1 MVDIHRYVPLRSM
14 LSGALALALVSVLA
28 ACATD
33 AADPDPD
40 EPPTVEVESTDTFVA
55 AVDDDT
61 YFGVI
66 AADLA
71 TDDDERAFIAYL
83 CDGDTR
89 STWFIDAASGDVV
102 TLASDDAE
110 VELTFHPDHVD
121 GELTLA
127 GGAPR
132 AFTAERATGDAGL
145 YRAEATV
152 DAADYVGG
160 WIILN
165 DLSQRGAITLSTD
178 GSVVDNP
185 HLDPETRVAE
195 TSIGTLSL
203 DDCITIC
210 VPVGR
215 TVICTCIPF
224 PHLR

>member
-1 MVDIHRYVPLRSM
+1 MDDIHRYVPLRS
-14 LSGALALALVSVLA
+14 LLTAGLALALVGALG

-33 AADPDPD
+33 AADPEPD
-40 EPPTVEVESTDTFVA
+40 EPPTVEVESAATFVA

-61 YFGVI
+61 YFSVV

-71 TDDDERAFIAYL
+71 TDDDERAFMAYL

-110 VELTFHPDHVD
+110 VELTFHADHVD

-152 DAADYVGG
+152 DAARYVGG

-165 DLSQRGAITLSTD
+165 DLSQRGALTLATD
-178 GSVVDNP
+178 GDVVENP
-185 HLDPETRVAE
+185 FLDPESKVAE
-195 TSIGTLSL
+195 TSIGTLEFEF
-203 DDCITIC
+203 DCITIC
-210 VPVGR
+210 FPNF
-215 TVICTCIPF
+215 CTCIPVF
-224 PHLR
+224 IP